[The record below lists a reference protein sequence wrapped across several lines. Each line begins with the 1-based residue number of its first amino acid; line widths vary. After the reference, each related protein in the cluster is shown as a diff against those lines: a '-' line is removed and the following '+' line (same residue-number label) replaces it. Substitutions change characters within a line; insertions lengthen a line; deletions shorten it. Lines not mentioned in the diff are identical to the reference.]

1 MLIQWWHQTTC
12 GKCNRV
18 IYPGEQIHLIGLVA
32 SCYECSQKHQGY
44 KSYAPTV
51 IPIKL
56 GEKMGKESSHVPGA
70 KDDKE
75 KLMWNLLPWKGVEG
89 MVRVLT
95 FGAKKYSPNGWRS
108 VPDAKSRYQAALLR
122 HLCALN
128 AGERLDTES
137 GLRHVDHILTN
148 AAFLAELED

>member
-1 MLIQWWHQTTC
+1 MLSQWSNQTC

-18 IYPGEQIHLIGLVA
+18 MHPGEQIHLIGLVV
-32 SCYECSQKHQGY
+32 SCYECSQKQAGY
-44 KSYAPTV
+44 RSYAPTV
-51 IPIKL
+51 IPIKP
-56 GEKMGKESSHVPGA
+56 GEKMSEESLHVPGA

-75 KLMWNLLPWKGVEG
+75 KLMWNLLPWKAVEG

-122 HLCALN
+122 HLRALN
-128 AGERLDTES
+128 AGEQLDTES
-137 GLRHVDHILTN
+137 GLRHIDHILTN